1 MRMLLYRIL
10 YNRRVR
16 VSHSRSFKLVNW
28 LRVLGSA
35 ALPHMDQGVRQPGHA
50 NVSWWPVFKPPPPP
64 LAVVLPRQG
73 PLDPG
78 AQGVAGGMPAP
89 RTPARGARAVAWRR
103 CAGGDHARLDQA
115 RALARGIN
123 AGVAM
128 PRGSGPHAPRPV
140 RHTCP
145 RVQPLRPEPHRRFR
159 HGGHGA
165 GRAGPRPACLSGRG
179 PARPSGVGHPSH
191 PSRLP
196 RLGHGVGPLALAST
210 DIAPLLVRERGDTG
224 RERWLARPR
233 SGPCGQGARDG
244 RGVPG
249 WWASR
254 ACRPGPARPVPA
266 GRAPPHAAGPEVR
279 RAACA
284 RWTPCGPR
292 AGRDET
298 GMARGCGE
306 LHGKGR
312 GGWVLCRWMQG
323 VLASFDER

>member
-1 MRMLLYRIL
+1 MRSMMILKLRLDMTMRMLLYRIL

-35 ALPHMDQGVRQPGHA
+35 ALPPMDHGVRQPCHA
-50 NVSWWPVFKPPPPP
+50 NVSWWPGFKPPPP
-64 LAVVLPRQG
+64 LALVLPRHG

-78 AQGVAGGMPAP
+78 APGVAGGTQAP
-89 RTPARGARAVAWRR
+89 RTPARGALAVAWLL

-115 RALARGIN
+115 RALARGLN
-123 AGVAM
+123 AGGAM
-128 PRGSGPHAPRPV
+128 PRGAGPPAPRHV
-140 RHTCP
+140 RHTGP
-145 RVQPLRPEPHRRFR
+145 RVPPLRPEPQSRFR

-179 PARPSGVGHPSH
+179 PARPSGVGHPRH
-191 PSRLP
+191 PARLP

-210 DIAPLLVRERGDTG
+210 DIARLLVRELGHTG

-233 SGPCGQGARDG
+233 RGPCGHGARHG
-244 RGVPG
+244 RGRHG
-249 WWASR
+249 WWARR
-254 ACRPGPARPVPA
+254 AGRPGPARPVPA
-266 GRAPPHAAGPEVR
+266 GIAPPHEEGHEVR

-292 AGRDET
+292 A
-298 GMARGCGE
+298 
-306 LHGKGR
+306 
-312 GGWVLCRWMQG
+312 
-323 VLASFDER
+323 